1 MFFVSCGLPKIDHDY
16 FPTGTCILGF
26 WGCNS
31 ISHWLSLTDRNC
43 YELDKEL
50 QDRTSW
56 NNWNVLAHH
65 CLHWISSLGLSQWVD
80 LVPCV
85 TQELR
90 YKMLC
95 NTLSVILLPAVGRW
109 LKLGIDTPRNSP
121 SQSRFNP
128 GSASE
133 NFRDLYR
140 LEGHFRR
147 ISVNYRSQDVSD
159 TFKSNSVSEDRWF
172 IFTDDFPVF
181 SREKHIPL
189 PFRWFPCGLTVVLC
203 QSSVPHRD
211 FDHLRSAAGGLR
223 AGELV
228 FKTPVGWWLVGRSYH
243 SMYWGLEYSK
253 NGEPLNINQPG
264 LHGMKEDDRGI
275 LNSSYDSIMFNGESL
290 GMWVCHHAINHPWLG
305 MFFWH
310 LSVVMWG
317 LVYEIVFTHKRRITP
332 NN

>member
-26 WGCNS
+26 
-31 ISHWLSLTDRNC
+31 
-43 YELDKEL
+43 
-50 QDRTSW
+50 
-56 NNWNVLAHH
+56 AHH

-128 GSASE
+128 GSVSE

-172 IFTDDFPVF
+172 IFTDDFLVF
-181 SREKHIPL
+181 SQEKHIPL

-228 FKTPVGWWLVGRSYH
+228 FKTPVGWWLVGRLYH
-243 SMYWGLEYSK
+243 SIYWGLEYSK

-317 LVYEIVFTHKRRITP
+317 LVYEIVLTHKRRITP

>member
-1 MFFVSCGLPKIDHDY
+1 
-16 FPTGTCILGF
+16 
-26 WGCNS
+26 
-31 ISHWLSLTDRNC
+31 
-43 YELDKEL
+43 
-50 QDRTSW
+50 
-56 NNWNVLAHH
+56 
-65 CLHWISSLGLSQWVD
+65 
-80 LVPCV
+80 
-85 TQELR
+85 
-90 YKMLC
+90 MLC

-128 GSASE
+128 GSVSE

-147 ISVNYRSQDVSD
+147 ISVNYRSQDVAD

-228 FKTPVGWWLVGRSYH
+228 FKTPVGWWLVGRLYH
-243 SMYWGLEYSK
+243 SIYWGLEYSK

-317 LVYEIVFTHKRRITP
+317 LVYEIVLTHKRRITP

>member
-1 MFFVSCGLPKIDHDY
+1 M
-16 FPTGTCILGF
+16 
-26 WGCNS
+26 
-31 ISHWLSLTDRNC
+31 
-43 YELDKEL
+43 
-50 QDRTSW
+50 
-56 NNWNVLAHH
+56 
-65 CLHWISSLGLSQWVD
+65 
-80 LVPCV
+80 VPCV
-85 TQELR
+85 AQELR

-95 NTLSVILLPAVGRW
+95 YTLSVILLPAVGRW

-128 GSASE
+128 GSVSE

-189 PFRWFPCGLTVVLC
+189 PFRWFPCGLTVVPC
-203 QSSVPHRD
+203 QTSVPHRD

-228 FKTPVGWWLVGRSYH
+228 FKTPVGWWLVGRLYH
-243 SMYWGLEYSK
+243 SIYWGLEYSK
-253 NGEPLNINQPG
+253 DGEPLNLNQPG

-317 LVYEIVFTHKRRITP
+317 MVYEIVLHIKGESPLMTLFPTFPLVGDDFISGEPHGAAHEFHWPKYVL
-332 NN
+332 

>member
-65 CLHWISSLGLSQWVD
+65 CLYWISSLGLRQWVD

-128 GSASE
+128 GSVSE

-172 IFTDDFPVF
+172 IFTDDFLVF
-181 SREKHIPL
+181 S
-189 PFRWFPCGLTVVLC
+189 
-203 QSSVPHRD
+203 
-211 FDHLRSAAGGLR
+211 
-223 AGELV
+223 
-228 FKTPVGWWLVGRSYH
+228 
-243 SMYWGLEYSK
+243 
-253 NGEPLNINQPG
+253 
-264 LHGMKEDDRGI
+264 
-275 LNSSYDSIMFNGESL
+275 
-290 GMWVCHHAINHPWLG
+290 
-305 MFFWH
+305 
-310 LSVVMWG
+310 
-317 LVYEIVFTHKRRITP
+317 
-332 NN
+332 